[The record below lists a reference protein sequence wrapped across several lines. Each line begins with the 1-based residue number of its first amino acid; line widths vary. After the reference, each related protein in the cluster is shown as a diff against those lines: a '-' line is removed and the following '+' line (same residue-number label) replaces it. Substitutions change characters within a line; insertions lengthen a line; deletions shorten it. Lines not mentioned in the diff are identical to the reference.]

1 MSQFPEIA
9 SNLSTANFRASVLTA
24 MQAIYSNAGTEQAPV
39 VSGAITGTSSAG
51 STAYVV
57 NTADI
62 STLAFSTVPSAVSG
76 ITGTITIYASVDGVN
91 YLATS
96 YAALSTGGTSSTFN
110 AQTKTIGQIDTVG
123 LAYIAFQ
130 ANAVT
135 GGSVA
140 ITTVGTTSV
149 SNVMLDNPLPAG
161 TNVIGVVGTQAANG
175 AITMTNSS
183 VGTSSA
189 TLLAA
194 GTATKTLTIQNTS
207 ANTLYVSTTTPATAL
222 NGIVIGAGVGYQF
235 PYVPTNA
242 LYCLGSSAST
252 TYTLWYA

>member
-24 MQAIYSNAGTEQAPV
+24 LQTIYSNAGSEQAPV

-91 YLATS
+91 YLQTS
-96 YAALSTGGTSSTFN
+96 YVAMATGGTSSTFN
-110 AQTKTIGQIDTVG
+110 AQTKTIGQINTVG

-149 SNVMLDNPLPAG
+149 SNVMLDNPIPAG
-161 TNVIGVVGTQAANG
+161 TNVIGGVSVQDASGTLVMANG
-175 AITMTNSS
+175 TANL
-183 VGTSSA
+183 TSAAVTSFSA
-189 TLLAA
+189 TKSLS
-194 GTATKTLTIQNTS
+194 IQNTS
-207 ANTLYVSTTTPATAL
+207 TYILYISTVSPASAV
-222 NGIVIGAGVGYQF
+222 NSIVLSSGAIYRF
-235 PYVPTNA
+235 PYVPTNQ
-242 LYCLGSSAST
+242 LYCLGTNAAT
-252 TYTLWYA
+252 TYNLWYA

>member
-24 MQAIYSNAGTEQAPV
+24 LQAIYSNAGTEQAPV

-76 ITGTITIYASVDGVN
+76 ITGTITIYASIDGVN
-91 YLATS
+91 YLPTS
-96 YAALSTGGTSSTFN
+96 YVALSTGATSSTFN
-110 AQTKTIGQIDTVG
+110 AQTKTIGQIDAVG

-140 ITTVGTTSV
+140 ITTVGTTTV

-161 TNVIGVVGTQAANG
+161 TNVIGGVATQAANG
-175 AITMTNSS
+175 SLTMTNSS

-194 GTATKTLTIQNTS
+194 STATKTLTIQNTS

-242 LYCLGSSAST
+242 LYCLGSAAST